1 MKNFWYH
8 NPTKLIF
15 GKEQIVALKEEI
27 QKYGKNVLLVYGGGS
42 IKRNG
47 LHDQA
52 ITQLNEIGATVI
64 ELDGIE
70 PNPRLTT
77 AQKGADLCKKHNIDI
92 ILAVGGGSVI
102 DCAKLISVGAK
113 YDGDA
118 WDIVTGKY
126 RPVDA
131 LPLGT
136 VLTLAATG
144 TEMNANSVITNWETN
159 EKLGWANALV
169 YPKFSILD
177 PTYTFSVPKDH
188 TMYGIVDMM
197 CHVME
202 GYFHRS
208 PNTPLQDNYCEALLR
223 TIIEVGPK
231 LLADLENYELRE
243 TILYCG
249 TMALNGSLSMG
260 ISGDWSCHM
269 IEHAISAIH
278 DIPHGGGLA
287 IIYPNWMKY
296 IAPVYPERF
305 ARFATEVFG
314 INSVGKETLDVA
326 YEGINALR
334 TFWNSIGAPS
344 TLADYR
350 IDDTTIEAMSDRA
363 PGGFGA
369 IKILTREDVVAI
381 YQESL

>member
-1 MKNFWYH
+1 MNNFWYH

-15 GKEQIVALKEEI
+15 GKEQIIALKEEI
-27 QKYGKNVLLVYGGGS
+27 PKYGKNVLLVYGGGS

-47 LHDQA
+47 LYDETLA
-52 ITQLNEIGATVI
+52 QLNKIDATVV
-64 ELDGIE
+64 ELSDVE

-77 AQKGADLCKKHNIDI
+77 AQKGVELCKAHHIDL
-92 ILAVGGGSVI
+92 ILAIGGGSVI
-102 DCAKLISVGAK
+102 DCAKLIAAGAK
-113 YDGDA
+113 YDGNA
-118 WDIVTGKY
+118 WDIVTRKHT
-126 RPVDA
+126 PTDA

-136 VLTLAATG
+136 ILTIAATG

-159 EKLGWANALV
+159 EKLGWAHSLV

-177 PTYTFSVPKDH
+177 PTYTFSVPRNH

-208 PNTPLQDNYCEALLR
+208 PNTPLQDSFCEALLR
-223 TIIEVGPK
+223 TIIESGPK

-249 TMALNGSLSMG
+249 TIALNGSLSMG
-260 ISGDWSCHM
+260 ISGDWSCHT

-287 IIYPNWMKY
+287 IIYPNWMKHVTP
-296 IAPVYPERF
+296 AYPERF
-305 ARFATEVFG
+305 ARFAVEVFG
-314 INSVGKETLDVA
+314 VDTTGKSALDVA
-326 YEGINALR
+326 YAGIDALR
-334 TFWNSIGAPS
+334 AFWNSIEAPN
-344 TLADYR
+344 TLSNYH
-350 IDDTTIEAMSDRA
+350 IDDTTIEAMADRA

-369 IKILTREDVVAI
+369 IKTLTREDVVTI
-381 YQESL
+381 YQKSL